1 MMHKS
6 DAGYLCLF
14 LAEGMRMRSVDPIT
28 SRIESKDTQKYN
40 NQLFGGESCPA
51 FGKRREDAWQLKH
64 FQFQIQTEAM
74 PRARQRDPKA
84 APSSSMSSCQF
95 LRWRV
100 RGGAVVLLTATMAV
114 CRVVRRRRWLTYLIR
129 LRLLRQ
135 RWVTPLGCA
144 VVVLFIVVYVIM
156 SAVLLY
162 CITTNSSCCFAPF
175 EFNDDGCIK
184 VTAEYIIHH
193 TYQSHTSRTI
203 LYTMILQRCRVDLS
217 LCIDHWSL
225 IDDEAS
231 VRTLSVAVI
240 YNNDDVEGTLFGS
253 RIQLCIHLF
262 CSPLYG
268 STQINIITARL
279 YQCHACC
286 IPFARNSFALCLA

>member
-1 MMHKS
+1 MS
-6 DAGYLCLF
+6 VPPLT
-14 LAEGMRMRSVDPIT
+14 RSWW
-28 SRIESKDTQKYN
+28 
-40 NQLFGGESCPA
+40 C
-51 FGKRREDAWQLKH
+51 
-64 FQFQIQTEAM
+64 
-74 PRARQRDPKA
+74 
-84 APSSSMSSCQF
+84 
-95 LRWRV
+95 
-100 RGGAVVLLTATMAV
+100 GGAVDGDDGSLSRCSSSTMVDLSHSPAATSTKMGDSFGL
-114 CRVVRRRRWLTYLIR
+114 RRRR
-129 LRLLRQ
+129 
-135 RWVTPLGCA
+135 P
-144 VVVLFIVVYVIM
+144 LFIVVYVIM

-286 IPFARNSFALCLA
+286 IPFARNSFALCFF